1 MLVEG
6 SPSWGRLDGGSVV
19 LDSGER
25 LDEATA
31 HFLAPVEPTKII
43 ATHLT
48 YRSRVEEYAART
60 PPEPSYFMK
69 PPTTLNGHRGQLR
82 RPRGARF
89 LNYEGEVAV
98 VIGRAMHGV
107 PEADV
112 LGYVA
117 GYACANDV
125 GLHDFRHADRGSML
139 RVKGQ
144 DGFCP
149 IGPELVPADQFDP
162 TAFEIRTYLNGE
174 VAQQGSAADLIWPIS
189 YLLADLCRLITLEPG
204 DVVLSGTPAHSRPM
218 EPGDVVEVEVTGLGR
233 LSNTVVDWDV
243 DLSGPGDQLQVSAN
257 TLHVALAMPEDEAE
271 RAVQEGVT
279 RIMIEIRRI
288 DHVALR
294 VANLDEA
301 EHRWAIQFG
310 LTEVERVGHHAFLR
324 CAYEPYSLELVGAG
338 APGHD
343 HTGWE
348 LRRSCTLDHAAA
360 QLDHHGVAYEHH
372 DGALHFADP
381 DGYGIELMPFREED
395 DRRPPVARSTETLP
409 GLHPRKLGHVNVLT
423 TDLDR
428 ATSFYTDVLGMRI
441 SDRLLG
447 AGNWLSINSDHHS
460 MALVQHDFAHFH
472 HLAFEYVDWGELR
485 VLFDHLGQHG
495 RWLVWGPLRHALA
508 QNLCG
513 YVRIPEEQLIVECYC
528 DMEQLEPDHQPRDWD
543 DTPHSSNVWGIL
555 PPRSYFRFDE
565 EAVRY
570 ERDGLLAKGEQ
581 LPPLTHQEA

>member
-1 MLVEG
+1 VLVEG

-19 LDSGER
+19 LDSGDR
-25 LDEATA
+25 LDEAGA

-69 PPTTLNGHRGQLR
+69 PPTTLNGHRGELR
-82 RPRGARF
+82 RPRGAHF

-107 PEADV
+107 PEADA

-162 TAFEIRTYLNGE
+162 TGFEIRTYLNGE

-189 YLLADLCRLITLEPG
+189 YLLADLSRVITLEPG

-243 DLSGPGDQLQVSAN
+243 DLSGPGEQLQVSAN

-271 RAVQEGVT
+271 RAVQERVT
-279 RIMIEIRRI
+279 
-288 DHVALR
+288 
-294 VANLDEA
+294 
-301 EHRWAIQFG
+301 G
-310 LTEVERVGHHAFLR
+310 
-324 CAYEPYSLELVGAG
+324 S
-338 APGHD
+338 
-343 HTGWE
+343 
-348 LRRSCTLDHAAA
+348 
-360 QLDHHGVAYEHH
+360 
-372 DGALHFADP
+372 
-381 DGYGIELMPFREED
+381 
-395 DRRPPVARSTETLP
+395 
-409 GLHPRKLGHVNVLT
+409 
-423 TDLDR
+423 
-428 ATSFYTDVLGMRI
+428 
-441 SDRLLG
+441 
-447 AGNWLSINSDHHS
+447 
-460 MALVQHDFAHFH
+460 
-472 HLAFEYVDWGELR
+472 
-485 VLFDHLGQHG
+485 
-495 RWLVWGPLRHALA
+495 
-508 QNLCG
+508 
-513 YVRIPEEQLIVECYC
+513 
-528 DMEQLEPDHQPRDWD
+528 
-543 DTPHSSNVWGIL
+543 
-555 PPRSYFRFDE
+555 
-565 EAVRY
+565 
-570 ERDGLLAKGEQ
+570 
-581 LPPLTHQEA
+581 